1 MKKKHQYNNVK
12 LIGLAV
18 IYSFILAFGQPLPVQ
33 AVMDPYEPQ
42 DTVPSEQTAAPV
54 LPLMEGVQVDTQT
67 DFAAADEKI
76 EPAIPQPLT
85 TIEMQARR
93 EAARQNS
100 AAEGIITLEQ
110 AINMALQESATVRKA
125 DEEVKKQW
133 ELREDS
139 IEALKAYSDNLPGM
153 AANIA
158 ASQGLPPVP
167 PVLSAIM
174 DEMDPLTEINMGKA
188 AVADSQYFLS
198 KHGLTSAQDKVI
210 LSTADM
216 YWSVLK
222 NQQKVNLAKISL
234 AVAHQQMTNSRLAYQ
249 VGQITHIMQ
258 TGSETAY
265 QGARAQLEAAQ
276 NELDQSVAGLKQ
288 QLGVHQTQDIVLADK
303 IPYQPL
309 SQVNLETEVAHVLQE
324 APEVAQTKELVN
336 LQSYVQDM
344 TFYSTSTGGYRPYE
358 VRKIEVRQAGLTVEE
373 TRKIFAN
380 ITRNIYYGLRSLEEG
395 YQATG
400 ERVKAMEEALR
411 NKQLMYQQ
419 GMITLADLSKS
430 EQELAQAKYDLFE
443 MAYRHAVLEM
453 TFYKPWAASGK

>member
-1 MKKKHQYNNVK
+1 
-12 LIGLAV
+12 
-18 IYSFILAFGQPLPVQ
+18 
-33 AVMDPYEPQ
+33 
-42 DTVPSEQTAAPV
+42 
-54 LPLMEGVQVDTQT
+54 
-67 DFAAADEKI
+67 
-76 EPAIPQPLT
+76 
-85 TIEMQARR
+85 
-93 EAARQNS
+93 
-100 AAEGIITLEQ
+100 
-110 AINMALQESATVRKA
+110 
-125 DEEVKKQW
+125 
-133 ELREDS
+133 
-139 IEALKAYSDNLPGM
+139 
-153 AANIA
+153 
-158 ASQGLPPVP
+158 
-167 PVLSAIM
+167 
-174 DEMDPLTEINMGKA
+174 
-188 AVADSQYFLS
+188 
-198 KHGLTSAQDKVI
+198 
-210 LSTADM
+210 
-216 YWSVLK
+216 
-222 NQQKVNLAKISL
+222 
-234 AVAHQQMTNSRLAYQ
+234 MTNSRLAYQ

-309 SQVNLETEVAHVLQE
+309 PQVNLETEVAHVLQE